1 MSLISPAHV
10 GRFHTLIEERLGLSC
25 ADWQAE
31 RLPSL
36 LHERVRKG
44 RFSGPD
50 AYLDQLASPDASP
63 KELGALAEQLTVGE
77 TYFFREHRQLDALF
91 HVAVPDLLR
100 RRQAGAPLRFLSAGC
115 SSGEEAYTLALAIR
129 RYSDDVGP
137 LNATILGID
146 MNPAALK
153 KARQGSYSAWS
164 LRATPDRI
172 RDKWFMPAGD
182 GFRLQPEVRSMVTFE
197 LRNLL
202 TDDIAFWKP
211 DAFDIVFCR
220 NVTIYFS
227 PEATRAVVARLERSI
242 VKGGFLFLGHSETLR
257 GISEQFELMHTHETF
272 YYRRKDLGRQVGGE
286 PPSFRGF
293 DRAKAQGDL
302 SPSFDTEAWV
312 SAIQKSAE
320 RIEAFTKQLEGLPQP
335 PSERTRSVSEEARRA
350 SLQQAMEL
358 FRAERFEEALSLLK
372 AMRAAPPA
380 DPDVELLTAVI
391 YCNQGLFSEVER
403 ICVEAARDDA
413 RGATAH
419 YLLGLCREHEG
430 DRRRAMEHHAAATRL
445 DPSFAMPHLHLGL
458 LARRAGDA
466 RTARAEMKLAAD
478 LVARERPDRILL
490 FGGGF
495 HKNALLELCRAEL
508 KACGEAR

>member
-1 MSLISPAHV
+1 MSLITPAHV
-10 GRFHTLIEERLGLSC
+10 ERFHALVEERLGLSC

-36 LHERVRKG
+36 LHERMRKG
-44 RFSGPD
+44 HFSDPD
-50 AYLDQLASPDASP
+50 AYLEQLSSPDPSR

-77 TYFFREHRQLDALF
+77 TYFFREHRQVDALF
-91 HVAVPDLLR
+91 HVAVPHLLK

-115 SSGEEAYTLALAIR
+115 SSGEEAYTLALALR
-129 RYSDDVGP
+129 QYSDDVGP
-137 LNATILGID
+137 INATILGID

-172 RDKWFMPAGD
+172 RNKWFVPSGD
-182 GFRLQPEVRSMVTFE
+182 GFRLRPEIRSMVAFDQ
-197 LRNLL
+197 RNLL
-202 TDDIAFWKP
+202 TEDISFWKP
-211 DAFDIVFCR
+211 GAFDIVFCR

-227 PEATRAVVARLERSI
+227 PDATRAVVARIERSI
-242 VKGGFLFLGHSETLR
+242 VPGGFLFLGHSETLR
-257 GISEQFELMHTHETF
+257 GISDQFELMHTHETF
-272 YYRRKDLGRQVGGE
+272 YYRRKDLVRPAGSE

-293 DRAKAQGDL
+293 DRARGAGDL
-302 SPSFDTEAWV
+302 SSGFDAESWV

-320 RIEAFTKQLEGLPQP
+320 RIEAFTRQLEGLPQP
-335 PSERTRSVSEEARRA
+335 PSERSRSAGEAARRA
-350 SLQQAMEL
+350 TLQRALEL
-358 FRAERFEEALSLLK
+358 FRAERFEEALSLLT
-372 AMRAAPPA
+372 AMRAAPPP

-391 YCNQGLFSEVER
+391 YCNQGLFSEAER
-403 ICVEAARDDA
+403 ICVEATRDEA

-430 DRRRAMEHHAAATRL
+430 DRRRAMEHHARAVQL

-466 RTARAEMKLAAD
+466 HTARAEMKLAAD
-478 LVARERPDRILL
+478 LVARERADRILL

-495 HKNALLELCRAEL
+495 HRNALLELCRAEL
-508 KACGEAR
+508 RASGEAR